1 MRQRSERR
9 GRPGRHAC
17 ARRLDAVAAAERRG
31 DTDRSAAVGSEM
43 DIAHAENDGGHG
55 AAGGPARRFA
65 RVPRIARHSRQWAVG
80 DGFPAELGHCG
91 LADEDRALL
100 AQARN
105 RRRIMLRRLAR
116 RELGSEPGGHA
127 GDEQI
132 VFDADR
138 DAVDETS
145 GRARHPTR
153 LGLPRAPAR
162 ALAIEPAVGIHHAV
176 VPIDLMEHGIDH
188 LDRREIFA
196 SITREQ
202 LGDRQEGGGIL
213 WCFGYDAR
221 SCVRIGSYRMNRT
234 MYHGSAAIRTSQRV
248 RMMSRR
254 GLCSAIA
261 GVALVAAAAA
271 AEGEAWP
278 TRAIQVISPFTAG
291 NANDTVARVVLD
303 QVSRQLGQP
312 FVIENKPGGGGTIG
326 PGMVAKAEAD
336 GYTILLHSS
345 SMSAQ
350 VVLHRTLPYDPI
362 RDFAPVVIFGI
373 QPNVLVAAP
382 STGFK
387 TVADLVAAAKARPG
401 ALTYASA
408 GIGSASHMAAE
419 RLRLAAGIDVQHI
432 PFRGAEG
439 MAEVMAGR
447 IDFYFVPIAPAVPV
461 IADGKVAVLAVST
474 PTRAPALPN
483 VPTIAEAGYPDARYV
498 FWGGFSAPPKTPRP

>member
-1 MRQRSERR
+1 
-9 GRPGRHAC
+9 
-17 ARRLDAVAAAERRG
+17 
-31 DTDRSAAVGSEM
+31 
-43 DIAHAENDGGHG
+43 
-55 AAGGPARRFA
+55 
-65 RVPRIARHSRQWAVG
+65 
-80 DGFPAELGHCG
+80 
-91 LADEDRALL
+91 
-100 AQARN
+100 
-105 RRRIMLRRLAR
+105 
-116 RELGSEPGGHA
+116 
-127 GDEQI
+127 
-132 VFDADR
+132 
-138 DAVDETS
+138 
-145 GRARHPTR
+145 
-153 LGLPRAPAR
+153 
-162 ALAIEPAVGIHHAV
+162 
-176 VPIDLMEHGIDH
+176 
-188 LDRREIFA
+188 
-196 SITREQ
+196 
-202 LGDRQEGGGIL
+202 
-213 WCFGYDAR
+213 
-221 SCVRIGSYRMNRT
+221 
-234 MYHGSAAIRTSQRV
+234 
-248 RMMSRR
+248 MMSRR

-312 FVIENKPGGGGTIG
+312 SAIKNRPGGGGTIG
-326 PGMVAKAEAD
+326 PAMVAKAEAD

-439 MAEVMAGR
+439 MAEVIAG
-447 IDFYFVPIAPAVPV
+447 
-461 IADGKVAVLAVST
+461 GKVTVLAVST
-474 PTRAPALPN
+474 PRRAPALPN
-483 VPTIAEAGYPDARYV
+483 VPTIAEGGYPDAQYI
-498 FWGGFSAPPKTPRP
+498 FWGGLSAPPKTPRSIVNKLHAETQKALDMPEIQERLAKLGVQPQPMSVEQFERFVRDDVAATVKLAKDANILPTN